1 MGVLR
6 KVMFS
11 STCFCVFFSKP
22 YSIHEID
29 PSHICPTYDC
39 KFITYAI
46 RGFVVIIAKLE
57 DHMVAAT
64 IATAQQ
70 TLGITDSIK

>member
-1 MGVLR
+1 MGVFINGCFE
-6 KVMFS
+6 KSDVFIDMFL
-11 STCFCVFFSKP
+11 CVFSKP

-46 RGFVVIIAKLE
+46 RGFVVIIA
-57 DHMVAAT
+57 
-64 IATAQQ
+64 
-70 TLGITDSIK
+70 